1 MMSGAAAGCQAD
13 RARRRA
19 FGVGTRGGQSVPA
32 ALAAYLNV
40 AFRSM
45 LTPAGSP
52 RRGQRVV
59 PSPAA
64 GGVVVGGEVA
74 RFQR

>member
-1 MMSGAAAGCQAD
+1 MSSGPRSATGVWGWD
-13 RARRRA
+13 AR
-19 FGVGTRGGQSVPA
+19 GQSVPA
-32 ALAAYLNV
+32 SLPAYLNV

-64 GGVVVGGEVA
+64 GWVGGGGAAA
-74 RFQR
+74 RFQK